1 MKKGIS
7 AVIAIVLI
15 LMITIALA
23 AMAYVW
29 FTTVFGEISEEAG
42 ESAGDVTESM
52 QTRFSIEAAK
62 YNLTNNT
69 VDVSVRNTGTG
80 TVDLTN
86 VAVYI
91 DDISRTVMYVE
102 DLSMDEGENVKL
114 IVDSADD
121 TTGLNIRVSLKNGVP
136 SSGTVS

>member
-62 YNLTNNT
+62 YTTNDT

-91 DDISRTVMYVE
+91 DDISRTVMSKSATT
-102 DLSMDEGENVKL
+102 LDEGESSKI
-114 IVDSADD
+114 IVGSADD
-121 TTGLNIRVSLKNGVP
+121 TTGLNIKVALKNGV
-136 SSGTVS
+136 SMVGTVS

>member
-62 YNLTNNT
+62 YNATAS
-69 VDVSVRNTGTG
+69 SVIISIRNTGTG
-80 TVDLTN
+80 EIDLTN
-86 VAVYI
+86 VAAYVDGVASEDVTTESEVLAGGEGTKI
-91 DDISRTVMYVE
+91 DASVTDDPV
-102 DLSMDEGENVKL
+102 GKKVK
-114 IVDSADD
+114 VA
-121 TTGLNIRVSLKNGVP
+121 LKNGV
-136 SSGTVS
+136 SVISTVS